1 MLLTVEMWGG
11 KKKTKVAYYEGK
23 FPHQNWLCTRKIR
36 IVSILIFQKCNKNT
50 KKKFVHFLYCIIST
64 VINYP
69 FFFLVFW
76 VILTFLINRF
86 YIWIG
91 NVLCKQTRIVFTID
105 VCVVKDIII
114 HFTGFMSMLVLD
126 QWSHYQNR
134 NN

>member
-11 KKKTKVAYYEGK
+11 KRKQKLHTMKENFLIRTGYALEKSGLFPFLFSKNAIKILKKSLYI
-23 FPHQNWLCTRKIR
+23 FCT
-36 IVSILIFQKCNKNT
+36 V
-50 KKKFVHFLYCIIST
+50 IST

-105 VCVVKDIII
+105 VCIVKDIII